1 MKMMDFGH
9 AADATAYAMLQRK
22 KQKIGTK
29 AIVLALRYC
38 SGHPCSASCPWYGH
52 QPHSKSSLARAAAN
66 RLELLERKLCDWCG
80 TCPKGRENPD
90 DCEILWPEE
99 GRREAE
105 P

>member
-38 SGHPCSASCPWYGH
+38 SGHPCSASCPWFSH
-52 QPHSKSSLARAAAN
+52 QPHCKSSLARAAAD
-66 RLELLERKLCDWCG
+66 RLELLERRLCTWCG
-80 TCPKGRENPD
+80 VCPEDKRDPD
-90 DCEILWPEE
+90 NCEILWPEK
-99 GRREAE
+99 GREEDGA
-105 P
+105 